1 MNKVVFG
8 LVAALGLGACR
19 PDAIPKPR
27 GYFRIEHPAPTYRT
41 VQPEC
46 NASFELP
53 QFAAVERVIGEQS
66 TDGTCWFNVVFPTLQ
81 ARWHVTMVPLQDAD
95 LSVLIEEAHQMAF
108 SHDIKALGIGR
119 KRFAFPD
126 HGVYGVLFELDGPVA
141 SPLQFYATDSTH
153 HFIRGSL
160 YFNHVP
166 NPDSLRP
173 SLERVREDTRHL
185 LETLKWPVQ

>member
-1 MNKVVFG
+1 
-8 LVAALGLGACR
+8 
-19 PDAIPKPR
+19 
-27 GYFRIEHPAPTYRT
+27 
-41 VQPEC
+41 
-46 NASFELP
+46 
-53 QFAAVERVIGEQS
+53 
-66 TDGTCWFNVVFPTLQ
+66 
-81 ARWHVTMVPLQDAD
+81 
-95 LSVLIEEAHQMAF
+95 MAF